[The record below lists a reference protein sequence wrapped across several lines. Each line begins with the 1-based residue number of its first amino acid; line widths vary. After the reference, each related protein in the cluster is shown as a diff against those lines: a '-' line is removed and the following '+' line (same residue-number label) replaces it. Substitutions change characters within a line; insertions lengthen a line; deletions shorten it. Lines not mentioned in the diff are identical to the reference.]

1 MRVWQDVEDERD
13 IHVGA
18 RPADGSWRTLGMI
31 PLALDDGVSSTR
43 CRYGNITLNV
53 AVHNW
58 ETPGAVEVRVWQG
71 VVRPGVIYI
80 SARPAR
86 GSWLTLGTVRLLLDD
101 GISSTGHRFGDISL
115 EVTLPA
121 DGVTTLAGR
130 PGERGYADG
139 PAGEALFARY
149 FEDLDLGLAVD
160 RDGSVV
166 VADSSSASIRRILPD
181 GSVTTIA
188 GGNGQGVRDGPADT
202 AQFVEP
208 KDVAIAPDG
217 SIYVADIRSHRIR
230 KIAPDGTVTTV
241 AGGGP
246 TGGRGTVVDG
256 PSSDARFASPNGIA
270 IDDYGD
276 IYIIEYHQ
284 RIRRLSPS
292 GWVLT
297 YAGASGLGHRD
308 GPVSGAQFQNLLAVD
323 IDARGNLYV
332 VDSRDGGPVSLRR
345 IDTDGMVETLYRD
358 PHAGRG
364 GTLAHPVGIA
374 VSDNGV
380 IYIANTGRHQ
390 IVLLTGAGNLRAV
403 AGTGVAGYTN
413 GALSDAFEETRAQL
427 EAERDQGADPDH
439 PDEYL
444 ARNILWVPKEARW
457 SVLQAQARQSTI
469 GQTVDEAMT
478 AIEEANPALRDVLPK
493 DYARPALDK
502 QRLGQLIDQVSNIV
516 VGDEDARSRDVLGR
530 VYEYFLSRFAESE
543 GKRGGEFYT
552 PRSVVRLLVEMLEPY
567 EGRVYD
573 PCCGSSGMFVQSLE
587 FIRAH
592 ATGNGNG
599 GKASAPI
606 SIWGQESNH
615 TTWRLAKMNLAIR
628 GIEGQI
634 AHGDSFHNDR
644 HPDLRA
650 DYILANPPFNV
661 SDWGGERLADD
672 QRWQYGV
679 PPAGNANFAWVQHF
693 VHHLAPAGIAGFV
706 LANGSMSSN
715 QRGEGEIRERL
726 VEEDMVDCMVAMP
739 GQLFYSTQIPACLW
753 FLARDR
759 RNSRFRDRRG
769 EVLFIDAR
777 AMGRMT
783 DRTHRELTA
792 EDIARIADTYHAWRG
807 EEGAGEYADVP
818 GFCKSADI
826 DEVRRHGHVL
836 TPGRYVGA
844 APQEDDGEP
853 FEEKMTRLA
862 AQWREQRAEGDRLD
876 AEIEANLRALG
887 YGGNIDK
894 Q

>member
-1 MRVWQDVEDERD
+1 M
-13 IHVGA
+13 
-18 RPADGSWRTLGMI
+18 
-31 PLALDDGVSSTR
+31 
-43 CRYGNITLNV
+43 
-53 AVHNW
+53 
-58 ETPGAVEVRVWQG
+58 
-71 VVRPGVIYI
+71 
-80 SARPAR
+80 
-86 GSWLTLGTVRLLLDD
+86 
-101 GISSTGHRFGDISL
+101 
-115 EVTLPA
+115 
-121 DGVTTLAGR
+121 TT
-130 PGERGYADG
+130 DN
-139 PAGEALFARY
+139 
-149 FEDLDLGLAVD
+149 
-160 RDGSVV
+160 
-166 VADSSSASIRRILPD
+166 
-181 GSVTTIA
+181 SVTTGYEAELWEMADALRGSMDA
-188 GGNGQGVRDGPADT
+188 GEYKHVVLGLI
-202 AQFVEP
+202 FL
-208 KDVAIAPDG
+208 K
-217 SIYVADIRSHRIR
+217 YV
-230 KIAPDGTVTTV
+230 
-241 AGGGP
+241 
-246 TGGRGTVVDG
+246 
-256 PSSDARFASPNGIA
+256 
-270 IDDYGD
+270 
-276 IYIIEYHQ
+276 
-284 RIRRLSPS
+284 
-292 GWVLT
+292 
-297 YAGASGLGHRD
+297 
-308 GPVSGAQFQNLLAVD
+308 
-323 IDARGNLYV
+323 
-332 VDSRDGGPVSLRR
+332 
-345 IDTDGMVETLYRD
+345 
-358 PHAGRG
+358 
-364 GTLAHPVGIA
+364 
-374 VSDNGV
+374 
-380 IYIANTGRHQ
+380 
-390 IVLLTGAGNLRAV
+390 
-403 AGTGVAGYTN
+403 
-413 GALSDAFEETRAQL
+413 SDAFDETHAQL

-444 ARNILWVPKEARW
+444 ARNILWVPAAARW

-693 VHHLAPAGIAGFV
+693 VHHLAPAGLAGFV
-706 LANGSMSSN
+706 LANGSMSSS
-715 QRGEGEIRERL
+715 QRGEGEIREQL
-726 VEEDMVDCMVAMP
+726 VEEDLVDCMVAMP

-759 RNSRFRDRRG
+759 RNGRFRDRRG

-783 DRTHRELTA
+783 DRTHRELTPD
-792 EDIARIADTYHAWRG
+792 DIARIADTYHAWRG
-807 EEGAGEYADVP
+807 EEGAGDYADVP
-818 GFCKSADI
+818 GFCKSADLE
-826 DEVRRHGHVL
+826 EVRKHGHVL

-862 AQWREQRAEGDRLD
+862 AQWREQRAEAERLD
-876 AEIEANLRALG
+876 AEIEANLGALG
-887 YGGNIDK
+887 F
-894 Q
+894 